1 MVSLTPDLLQAVMK
15 PARYTGHEWNCSV
28 KRHEDVACTFALSMP
43 DVYEVGMSN
52 LGLKILYEVL
62 NRRQDTSAERVYAPW
77 IDMEEEMRRRGLP
90 LFSLETRTPVR
101 DFDFLGF
108 SLQYEM
114 IYTNVLNMLD
124 LAGIPVWA
132 EERGEDFPF
141 VVGGGP
147 CVYNVEPVAD
157 FFDLF
162 VIGEGEAVLGELVSL
177 FIAWKHEGKP
187 DGRNGFLRRAAG
199 ISGIYVPSLY
209 VPRYDEN
216 GDFCGMERLDET
228 APSVVYKRV
237 VKDMDAAETMEKP
250 IVPYIG
256 IVHDRVML
264 ELFRGCSR
272 GCRFCQ
278 AGMAYRPVRERSRE
292 KLRALARKMVDATG
306 YDEMSLT
313 SLSSADYSCLDGL
326 VDGLMEDFAREKVS
340 FSLPSLRIDSFSIG
354 LADRMQQVRKS
365 GLTFAPE
372 AGTQRMR
379 DVINKGVTEENLL
392 DAVSAAF
399 RKGWK
404 SVKLY
409 FMLGLPTETD
419 EDVIGIAKL
428 AKEVVDCYQRV
439 TGKRGAK
446 VTISVSCFVPKAFTP
461 FQWEAQDSL
470 AEFERKQH
478 LLKAHIHDRAI
489 QFNYH
494 DARVSW
500 LEGVLARGDRRLSRV
515 IHEAWRRGARF
526 DGWTDQFHEA
536 YWLDAFAALGVD
548 ADYYNGRKRA
558 QDEPFPWEHTSPG
571 VARAFLWTERERGM
585 RGELTPDCRRGHC
598 TGCSVCSTLDVSVVD
613 GGQNHER

>member
-1 MVSLTPDLLQAVMK
+1 MVSLTPDLLQAVTK
-15 PARYTGHEWNCSV
+15 PARYTGNEWNISK
-28 KRHEDVACTFALSMP
+28 KRHGSVSCTFALSMP

-52 LGLKILYEVL
+52 LGLKILYEIL
-62 NRRQDTSAERVYAPW
+62 NRRDDTAAERVYAPW
-77 IDMEEEMRRRGLP
+77 VDMEAEMRKRGLP
-90 LFSLETRTPVR
+90 LFSLETRTPIR

-124 LAGIPVWA
+124 LAGVSLWA
-132 EERGEDFPF
+132 SDRGENEPF

-162 VIGEGEAVLGELVSL
+162 VIGEGEEVLDEIVSL
-177 FIAWKHEGKP
+177 FVVWKDEGGAG
-187 DGRNGFLRRAAG
+187 GRKGFLRRVAG
-199 ISGIYVPSLY
+199 ISGVYVPSLY
-209 VPRYDEN
+209 EPCYD
-216 GDFCGMERLDET
+216 GDGNYSGMKRLGEA
-228 APSVVYKRV
+228 APAVVYKRV
-237 VKDMDAAETMEKP
+237 LRDMDEAETMEKP
-250 IVPYIG
+250 VVPYID
-256 IVHDRVML
+256 IVHDRIML

-278 AGMAYRPVRERSRE
+278 AGMAYRPVRERSVER
-292 KLRALARKMVDATG
+292 LRALARKMADVTG

-326 VDGLMEDFAREKVS
+326 VDNLMDDFAGENVS

-392 DAVSAAF
+392 QAVSAAF
-399 RKGWK
+399 EKGWK

-419 EDVIGIAKL
+419 EDIIGIARL
-428 AKEVVDCYQRV
+428 AKKVVDRYQEIKGR
-439 TGKRGAK
+439 RGAK

-461 FQWEAQDSL
+461 FQWAAQDSL
-470 AEFERKQH
+470 EEFERKQK
-478 LLKAHIHDRAI
+478 LLKENIRDRSI

-494 DARVSW
+494 DARVSR
-500 LEGVLARGDRRLSRV
+500 LEGVLARGDRRLSEV
-515 IHEAWRRGARF
+515 IFEAWKRGAKF
-526 DGWTDQFHEA
+526 DGWSDQFHEE
-536 YWLDAFAALGVD
+536 YWLEAFEALGVKPE
-548 ADYYNGRKRA
+548 YYNGREREK
-558 QDEPFPWEHTSPG
+558 EEKFPWEHTSPG
-571 VARAFLWTERERGM
+571 VSRAFLWTERERSL
-585 RGELTPDCRRGHC
+585 RGELTPDCRRGRC
-598 TGCSVCSTLDVSVVD
+598 TGCAVCPTLDVRVVD
-613 GGQNHER
+613 REAMK

>member
-1 MVSLTPDLLQAVMK
+1 MVSLTPDLLQTVTK
-15 PARYTGHEWNCSV
+15 PARYTGHEWNSV
-28 KRHEDVACTFALSMP
+28 EKAHDVVDCTFALSMP

-52 LGLKILYEVL
+52 LGLKILYEIL
-62 NRRQDTSAERVYAPW
+62 NRREDTAAERVYAPW
-77 IDMEEEMRRRGLP
+77 IDMEAEMRQRELP
-90 LFSLETRTPVR
+90 LFSLETRKPIR
-101 DFDFLGF
+101 EFDFLGF

-132 EERGEDFPF
+132 SERGEDAPF
-141 VVGGGP
+141 VIGGGP

-162 VIGEGEAVLGELVSL
+162 VIGEGEEVLGELISL
-177 FIAWKHEGKP
+177 FTSWKHEGRSE
-187 DGRNGFLRRAAG
+187 GRKGFLHRAAG
-199 ISGIYVPSLY
+199 IAGIYVPSLY
-209 VPRYDEN
+209 QPVYEEN
-216 GDFCGMERLDET
+216 GDFRGMERLDET
-228 APSVVYKRV
+228 VPSVIYKRV
-237 VKDMDAAETMEKP
+237 MRDMDLAETIENP
-250 IVPYIG
+250 VVPYIG

-278 AGMAYRPVRERSRE
+278 AGMAYRPVREKSME
-292 KLRALARKMVDATG
+292 KLRALARKMIDATG

-326 VDGLMEDFAREKVS
+326 VDNLMEDFNGEKVS

-354 LADRMQQVRKS
+354 LAERMQQVRKS

-419 EDVIGIAKL
+419 EDVIGVAKL
-428 AKEVVDCYQRV
+428 AKEVVDCYQRI

-461 FQWEAQDSL
+461 FQWEAQDTL
-470 AEFERKQH
+470 AEFERKQR
-478 LLKAHIHDRAI
+478 LLKANIHDRSI

-494 DARVSW
+494 DARVSR
-500 LEGVLARGDRRLSRV
+500 LEGVLARGDRRLSSV
-515 IHEAWRRGARF
+515 IYGAWKRGARF
-526 DGWTDQFHEA
+526 DGWSDQFHEE
-536 YWLDAFAALGVD
+536 YWLEAFAALGID
-548 ADYYNGRKRA
+548 TDYYNGRVRTK
-558 QDEPFPWEHTSPG
+558 DEPFPWEHTSPG
-571 VARAFLWTERERGM
+571 VSRAFLWTERERGM

-598 TGCSVCSTLDVSVVD
+598 TGCAVCPTLDVGVIDRGAKV
-613 GGQNHER
+613 

>member
-1 MVSLTPDLLQAVMK
+1 MVSLTPDLLQAVTK
-15 PARYTGHEWNCSV
+15 PARYTGHEWNSSE
-28 KRHEDVACTFALSMP
+28 KRRGDVSCTFALSMP

-52 LGLKILYEVL
+52 LGLKILYEIL
-62 NRRQDTSAERVYAPW
+62 NRREDTAAERVYAPW
-77 IDMEEEMRRRGLP
+77 VDMEAEMRKRELP

-124 LAGIPVWA
+124 LAGIPLWA
-132 EERGEDFPF
+132 SERGEEEPF

-162 VIGEGEAVLGELVSL
+162 VIGEGEEVLGEIVSL
-177 FIAWKHEGKP
+177 FVAWKKEGRP
-187 DGRNGFLRRAAG
+187 GGRNVFLRRAAEIPG
-199 ISGIYVPSLY
+199 VYVPSLY
-209 VPRYDEN
+209 APRYDEN
-216 GDFCGMERLDET
+216 GTFLGMERHD
-228 APSVVYKRV
+228 ASVPAVVYKRV
-237 VKDMDAAETMEKP
+237 VRDMDEAETMERP
-250 IVPYIG
+250 VVPYID
-256 IVHDRVML
+256 IVHDRIML

-278 AGMAYRPVRERSRE
+278 AGMAYRPVRERSEER
-292 KLRALARKMVDATG
+292 LRALARKMADATG
-306 YDEMSLT
+306 YDELSLT

-326 VDGLMEDFAREKVS
+326 VDNLMEDFAGEQVS

-399 RKGWK
+399 EKGWK

-419 EDVIGIAKL
+419 EDIVGIAKL
-428 AKEVVDCYQRV
+428 AKKVVDRYQEI

-461 FQWEAQDSL
+461 FQWAAQDSL
-470 AEFERKQH
+470 AEFERKQR
-478 LLKAHIHDRAI
+478 LLKENIRDRSI

-494 DARVSW
+494 DARVSR

-515 IHEAWRRGARF
+515 IFKAWENGARF
-526 DGWTDQFHEA
+526 DGWSDQFHEE
-536 YWLDAFAALGVD
+536 YWLDAFDALGVEKE
-548 ADYYNGRKRA
+548 YYNERGREREDK
-558 QDEPFPWEHTSPG
+558 FPWEHTSPG
-571 VARAFLWTERERGM
+571 VARAFLWTERERAL
-585 RGELTPDCRRGHC
+585 RGELTPDCRRGRC
-598 TGCSVCSTLDVSVVD
+598 TGCAVCPTLDVKVVD
-613 GGQNHER
+613 RGTKK